1 MPLPHV
7 ALERRLACS
16 FVGTGATI
24 RDGIDQFVRVTQAD
38 ELIVTA
44 MIFDHAARLRS
55 YEILAKT
62 WIRGDSH

>member
-1 MPLPHV
+1 MERT

-16 FVGTGATI
+16 FVGTGNAI

-44 MIFDHAARLRS
+44 QIFDHAARLRS
-55 YEILAKT
+55 YEILADT
-62 WIRGDSH
+62 WIRGGSH